1 MVWGFDWAWSLP
13 LIVGTLVFHV
23 IALGYIAEIGEQIL
37 ATRRATRSLLLVFA
51 TVMGPAVLMA
61 TLLLAFDAAV
71 WAAAYRILGAL
82 PNTAQAMLYS
92 LSAITSYGHADVSLE
107 PRWQLMGALEAV
119 NGTLLF
125 GLTTAFLFAVLQRV
139 WPWKHD
145 RKAARQD
152 PM

>member
-1 MVWGFDWAWSLP
+1 MAWGFDWVWSLP

-23 IALGYIAEIGEQIL
+23 IALGYIAQLGERIL
-37 ATRRATRSLLLVFA
+37 VKRRATQSLLLEFVI
-51 TVMGPAVLMA
+51 TMGPTVLMA

-71 WAAAYRILGAL
+71 WATTYRILGAS
-82 PNTAQAMLYS
+82 PNMAHAMLYS
-92 LSAITSYGHADVSLE
+92 LSAITSYGHADVFLE
-107 PRWQLMGALEAV
+107 PKWQLMGALEAV

-145 RKAARQD
+145 RKQS
-152 PM
+152 